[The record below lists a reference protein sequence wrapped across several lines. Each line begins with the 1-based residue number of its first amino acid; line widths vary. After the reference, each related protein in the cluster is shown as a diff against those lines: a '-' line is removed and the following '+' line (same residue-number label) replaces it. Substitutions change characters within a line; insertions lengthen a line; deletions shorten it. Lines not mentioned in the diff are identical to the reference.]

1 MPTNG
6 FRLFKIFGITV
17 FLHWSWFLVAVYEL
31 QFRKNSYRSLA
42 WNVAEYLALF
52 AIVLMHEFG
61 HALACRS
68 VGGKADRIVLW
79 PLGGVA
85 YVSPPMRP
93 GAMLWSIVAGPLVNV
108 ILVPIIWML
117 TTLPADPNLHNFL
130 GAIAYINIALLVFN
144 MLPIYPLDGGKI
156 LWSLLWFVMGMGR
169 ALMVASVIGMVGAI
183 AGALALAAMYFNGVA
198 GQDLVFLVAIVAFAG
213 LQAFNGFKNA
223 RLIRRRE
230 TLPRR
235 SGLSC
240 PACGVAPPIGPF
252 WVCSTCHA
260 RFDAFDHPAACP
272 SCGKPHKWNTCLDC
286 GARAP
291 FSAWGLPMPPAEVVV
306 PQSGGPPL

>member
-6 FRLFKIFGITV
+6 FRLFKVFGITV
-17 FLHWSWFLVAVYEL
+17 FLHWSWFLVGYYEL
-31 QFRKNSYRSLA
+31 QYRKSSYRSVG
-42 WNVAEYLALF
+42 WNVAEYLSLF

-68 VGGKADRIVLW
+68 VGGKAERIVLW

-108 ILVPIIWML
+108 ILVPVFWGL
-117 TTLPADPNLHNFL
+117 LWLPADPDLHHFL
-130 GAIAYINIALLVFN
+130 LAVAYINQALLIFN
-144 MLPIYPLDGGKI
+144 ILPIYPLDGGKI
-156 LWSLLWFVMGMGR
+156 LWSLLWFVIGMGR
-169 ALMVASVIGMVGAI
+169 ALMVASVIGMAGAA
-183 AGALALAAMYFNGVA
+183 AGALFLAWLYFGGANP
-198 GQDLVFLVAIVAFAG
+198 QDLVFLGAIVLFAAF
-213 LQAFNGFKNA
+213 QAYTGYKNA
-223 RLIRRRE
+223 KLIRRRE

-235 SGLSC
+235 AGVRC

-260 RFDAFDHPAACP
+260 RFDAFDYPVACP
-272 SCGKPHKWNTCLDC
+272 GCGKPHKWNTCLDC
-286 GARAP
+286 GAKVP
-291 FSAWGLPMPPAEVVV
+291 FSAWGVVMPPEHVVISEIGRS
-306 PQSGGPPL
+306 PS

>member
-6 FRLFKIFGITV
+6 FRLFKVFGITV
-17 FLHWSWFLVAVYEL
+17 YLHWSWFLIAVYEL
-31 QFRKNSYRSLA
+31 QTRQSSYHWFG
-42 WNVAEYLALF
+42 WNIAEYLSLF

-68 VGGKADRIVLW
+68 VGGTAERIVLW

-108 ILVPIIWML
+108 ILLPL
-117 TTLPADPNLHNFL
+117 TLPLMWLPGQSDLNTFL
-130 GAIAYINIALLVFN
+130 WSIAYINLGLLIFN

-156 LWSLLWFVMGMGR
+156 LWSLLWFVLGMGR
-169 ALMVASVIGMVGAI
+169 SLMVASVIGMAG
-183 AGALALAAMYFNGVA
+183 AGALVLLAMYLGN
-198 GQDLVFLVAIVAFAG
+198 LWLVAIALFAAF
-213 LQAFNGFKNA
+213 QAFIGIKNA
-223 RLIRRRE
+223 RMLRRRE
-230 TLPRR
+230 MLPRR
-235 SGLSC
+235 SGVAC
-240 PACGVAPPIGPF
+240 HACGAAPPIGPF

-260 RFDAFDHPAACP
+260 RFDAFDYPVACP
-272 SCGKPHKWNTCLDC
+272 GCGKPHRFIACLDC

-291 FSAWGLPMPPAEVVV
+291 LAAWGMPMPEAHVVV
-306 PQSGGPPL
+306 SGVPNDPGE